1 MVELIDESG
10 FESGNHSSTHPD
22 LTTVSAEKLENELSH
37 CSELI
42 KGITGKEVTLFRAPY
57 GAYNNTV
64 LDTAT
69 KLGMQTI
76 QWDVDSL
83 DWKGLSA
90 QEITIRILNNVKN
103 GSIILCHNNSDH
115 ILDALPMVLDRLQ
128 KQGYTITSIGDLV
141 YKENYTIDR
150 NGLQKLS

>member
-1 MVELIDESG
+1 M
-10 FESGNHSSTHPD
+10 
-22 LTTVSAEKLENELSH
+22 
-37 CSELI
+37 
-42 KGITGKEVTLFRAPY
+42 
-57 GAYNNTV
+57 
-64 LDTAT
+64 
-69 KLGMQTI
+69 
-76 QWDVDSL
+76 DSL